1 MKPESLVY
9 AAAGTLFGVIVG
21 WILGAQQVTPRA
33 PSAPAAV
40 AAEAQPQPASPVPTG
55 QSSQPPQLD
64 NAAVQ
69 QFMKQ
74 AAADPSSPAPKIAL
88 GNLYFDAERYPEAA
102 QWYEDAL
109 KGDPKNTDVSTDL
122 GVSYY
127 YMNQPDK
134 ALAQFDKSLQIDPK
148 HIKTLLNVGIVRAFG
163 KQDLTG
169 AAAAW
174 EQVVALSPSSPEGQ
188 QAKRALDAMKGAHP
202 NLAGGQT
209 PPASD

>member
-21 WILGAQQVTPRA
+21 WILGAQQATTRVPTA
-33 PSAPAAV
+33 VAAV
-40 AAEAQPQPASPVPTG
+40 AEAQPQQASPAPGGT
-55 QSSQPPQLD
+55 SQAPPQLD
-64 NAAVQ
+64 TAAVQ
-69 QFMKQ
+69 QYMKQ
-74 AAADPSSPAPKIAL
+74 AAADPMNQAPKIAL

-102 QWYEDAL
+102 QWYETAL
-109 KGDPKNTDVSTDL
+109 SSDPKNADVSTDL

-134 ALAQFDKSLQIDPK
+134 ALAQFDKSLKIDPK
-148 HIKTLLNVGIVRAFG
+148 HVKTLLNVGIVRAFG

-174 EQVVALSPSSPEGQ
+174 EQVLALSPSSPEGQ
-188 QAKRALDAMKGAHP
+188 AAKRALDAMKGAHP
-202 NLAGGQT
+202 NLAGGQA

>member
-21 WILGAQQVTPRA
+21 WILGAQQATLRVPTA
-33 PSAPAAV
+33 PVAA
-40 AAEAQPQPASPVPTG
+40 AAEAQPQQAAATPAQG
-55 QSSQPPQLD
+55 NQQAPQLD
-64 NAAVQ
+64 TTAVQ
-69 QFMKQ
+69 QLLKQ
-74 AAADPSSPAPKIAL
+74 AAAEPNSPTPKILL

-102 QWYEDAL
+102 QWYEAAL
-109 KGDPKNTDVSTDL
+109 KGDLRNADVSTDL

-148 HIKTLLNVGIVRAFG
+148 HVKTLLNVGIVRAFG
-163 KQDLTG
+163 KQDLPG

-174 EQVVALSPSSPEGQ
+174 EQVLAISPGSPEGQ
-188 QAKRALDAMKGAHP
+188 AAKRALDAMKGAHP
-202 NLAGGQT
+202 NLGSQ
-209 PPASD
+209 PPSSN

>member
-21 WILGAQQVTPRA
+21 WILGAQQATMRPPAV
-33 PSAPAAV
+33 PAAV
-40 AAEAQPQPASPVPTG
+40 ASEAPAPAAPAGQAPQ
-55 QSSQPPQLD
+55 QPPQLD
-64 NAAVQ
+64 TAAVQ

-74 AAADPSSPAPKIAL
+74 AAADPSSPTPKIAL

-109 KGDPKNTDVSTDL
+109 KGDPKNADVSTDL

-134 ALAQFDKSLQIDPK
+134 ALAQFDKSLKIDPK
-148 HIKTLLNVGIVRAFG
+148 HVKTLLNVGIVRAFG

-174 EQVVALSPSSPEGQ
+174 EQVLALSPSSPEGQ
-188 QAKRALDAMKGAHP
+188 AAKRALDAMKGAHP
-202 NLAGGQT
+202 NLAGGQS
-209 PPASD
+209 PPAS

>member
-21 WILGAQQVTPRA
+21 WILGAQQATMRA
-33 PSAPAAV
+33 PAAPAAV
-40 AAEAQPQPASPVPTG
+40 AAASQPQPASPAPGG
-55 QSSQPPQLD
+55 QSQQPPQLD
-64 NAAVQ
+64 AAAVQ
-69 QFMKQ
+69 QLMKE
-74 AAADPSSPAPKIAL
+74 AAAAPSSPAPKIAL

-102 QWYEDAL
+102 QWYQDAL
-109 KGDPKNTDVSTDL
+109 RGDPRNADVSTDL

-134 ALAQFDKSLQIDPK
+134 ALAQFDESLKIDPK
-148 HIKTLLNVGIVRAFG
+148 HIKTLLNLGIVRAFG

-169 AAAAW
+169 AAQAW

-209 PPASD
+209 PPAS

>member
-21 WILGAQQVTPRA
+21 WILGAQQATMRA
-33 PSAPAAV
+33 PTAPAAV
-40 AAEAQPQPASPVPTG
+40 AADAQSQPASPAPGG
-55 QSSQPPQLD
+55 QSEQPRQLD
-64 NAAVQ
+64 AAAVQ

-74 AAADPSSPAPKIAL
+74 AAANPVNPAPKIAL

-109 KGDPKNTDVSTDL
+109 RGDPKDADVSTDL

-174 EQVVALSPSSPEGQ
+174 EQVVAISPASPEGQ
-188 QAKRALDAMKGAHP
+188 QARRALDAMKGAHP

-209 PPASD
+209 PPAS

>member
-9 AAAGTLFGVIVG
+9 AAAGTLFGVLVG
-21 WILGAQQVTPRA
+21 WILGAQQATMRA
-33 PSAPAAV
+33 PTAPAAV
-40 AAEAQPQPASPVPTG
+40 AAADTQSQPASPAPGG
-55 QSSQPPQLD
+55 QSQQPPQLD
-64 NAAVQ
+64 AAAVQ

-74 AAADPSSPAPKIAL
+74 AAANPSSPAPKIAL
-88 GNLYFDAERYPEAA
+88 GNLYFDAERYPEAV

-109 KGDPKNTDVSTDL
+109 RGDPRNADVSTDL

-148 HIKTLLNVGIVRAFG
+148 HVKTLLNVGIVRAFG

-209 PPASD
+209 PPAS

>member
-127 YMNQPDK
+127 YMNQPDR

>member
-21 WILGAQQVTPRA
+21 WILGAQQATMRA
-33 PSAPAAV
+33 PTAPAAV
-40 AAEAQPQPASPVPTG
+40 AADAASPAPGG
-55 QSSQPPQLD
+55 QSQQPPQLD
-64 NAAVQ
+64 AAAVQ

-74 AAADPSSPAPKIAL
+74 AAAAPSSPAPKIAL

-109 KGDPKNTDVSTDL
+109 RGDPKNPDVSTDL

-134 ALAQFDKSLQIDPK
+134 ALAQFDKSLQINPK
-148 HIKTLLNVGIVRAFG
+148 HVKTLLNVGIVRAFG

-202 NLAGGQT
+202 NLAGGQA
-209 PPASD
+209 PPAS

>member
-21 WILGAQQVTPRA
+21 WILGAQQATMRA
-33 PSAPAAV
+33 PTAPAAV
-40 AAEAQPQPASPVPTG
+40 VAADAQSQPASPAPGG
-55 QSSQPPQLD
+55 QSQQPPQLD
-64 NAAVQ
+64 SAAVQ

-109 KGDPKNTDVSTDL
+109 RGDPKNADVSTDL
-122 GVSYY
+122 GVSFY

-134 ALAQFDKSLQIDPK
+134 ALAQFDKSLQMDPK
-148 HIKTLLNVGIVRAFG
+148 HVKTLLNVGIVRAFG

-174 EQVVALSPSSPEGQ
+174 EQVVVLSPSSPEGQ

-209 PPASD
+209 PPAS

>member
-21 WILGAQQVTPRA
+21 WILGAQQATMRA
-33 PSAPAAV
+33 PAAPAAV
-40 AAEAQPQPASPVPTG
+40 AAETPSQPTSPAPGG
-55 QSSQPPQLD
+55 QSAQPPQLD
-64 NAAVQ
+64 SAAVQ

-109 KGDPKNTDVSTDL
+109 RSDAKNADVSTDL

-148 HIKTLLNVGIVRAFG
+148 HVKTLLNVGIVRAFG

-174 EQVVALSPSSPEGQ
+174 EQVVALSPTSPEGQ

>member
-9 AAAGTLFGVIVG
+9 AAAGTLFGVLVG
-21 WILGAQQVTPRA
+21 WILGAQQATMRA
-33 PSAPAAV
+33 PTAPAAV
-40 AAEAQPQPASPVPTG
+40 AADTQSQPASPAPGG
-55 QSSQPPQLD
+55 QSQQPPQLD
-64 NAAVQ
+64 AAAVQ

-74 AAADPSSPAPKIAL
+74 AAANPSSPAPKIAL

-109 KGDPKNTDVSTDL
+109 RGDPKNADVSTDL
-122 GVSYY
+122 GVSFY

-148 HIKTLLNVGIVRAFG
+148 HVKTLLNVGIVRAFG

-169 AAAAW
+169 AG
-174 EQVVALSPSSPEGQ
+174 SRPSARST
-188 QAKRALDAMKGAHP
+188 R
-202 NLAGGQT
+202 
-209 PPASD
+209 

>member
-21 WILGAQQVTPRA
+21 WILGAQQTTLR
-33 PSAPAAV
+33 APAAPV
-40 AAEAQPQPASPVPTG
+40 AATADAPAQPASPTPGG
-55 QSSQPPQLD
+55 QSAQPPQLD
-64 NAAVQ
+64 TAAVQ

-74 AAADPSSPAPKIAL
+74 AAAEPSSPAPKIAL

-109 KGDPKNTDVSTDL
+109 RADAKNADVSTDL

-148 HIKTLLNVGIVRAFG
+148 HVKTLLNVGIVRAFG

-174 EQVVALSPSSPEGQ
+174 EQVVALSPASPEGQ

-202 NLAGGQT
+202 NLAGGQS

>member
-21 WILGAQQVTPRA
+21 WILGAQQATMHA
-33 PSAPAAV
+33 PAAPAAV
-40 AAEAQPQPASPVPTG
+40 SAEAQAQPASPAPTG
-55 QSSQPPQLD
+55 QASQPPQLD

-74 AAADPSSPAPKIAL
+74 AAADPSSPQPKIAL

-109 KGDPKNTDVSTDL
+109 RGDPKNPDVSTDL

-148 HIKTLLNVGIVRAFG
+148 HIKTLLNIGIVRAFG

-202 NLAGGQT
+202 NLAGGQ